1 MACSQK
7 ALSKVVVL
15 KNNGKT
21 FKVRQLLSLSR
32 EPSSVAITRDGSKI
46 FISFSLDPIINI
58 YEQGSDGIYS
68 QSGTISTSCL
78 INVIVLSGKEDEN
91 LFLGCRDTGEVQIY
105 K

>member
-1 MACSQK
+1 MKNTGKDFEIHQK
-7 ALSKVVVL
+7 INLSA
-15 KNNGKT
+15 
-21 FKVRQLLSLSR
+21 QPLS
-32 EPSSVAITRDGSKI
+32 VDITKDGSKI
-46 FISFSLDPIINI
+46 FISFFLYPIINV